1 MIVLAALSTLLA
13 VQTGAPPP
21 DSVRR
26 DSTRNVSIS
35 MTNARRARRDIPL
48 TPALLASAYRD
59 AGARAMIARA
69 REVRTVQDSLLQS
82 YEAMGTLRIS
92 VGARLRA
99 VGRDRLV
106 WRLESAR
113 KIQWQRGVGA
123 HVEVL
128 GARAVAPV
136 VSSDIMPVRDISPG
150 PLAIPYYPGRES
162 LWPMG
167 QVGNVMAEGGIWIHP
182 LSAGA
187 EAYYLY
193 TTGDS
198 IAYRLQDQR
207 VIRVTEIRLSP
218 REPRPDLVAGSFWF
232 DAITGQLVRA
242 IYRPSVP
249 MDLRMTFGADT
260 DTTTLRWLR
269 PLTMTVK
276 SVNVEFGLHEGR
288 WWLPRRQAAEAEAQV
303 TFARVPTTMEQ
314 TYDYTSINALSS
326 LAPIVVDSTRGGIV
340 VPDGGPDLAD
350 VPKADRDSL
359 ARLDSAYR
367 TARTD
372 ELRRDL
378 RAARR
383 ALRAKITAD
392 HCAANGGF
400 RTATRGNDSIRV
412 ALRVP
417 CDSATLVGSPALSE
431 SIFEAGDDPL
441 TEADVRMLERA
452 LGMGSQAALSPTRPT
467 FGYGVDLIRY
477 NRVEGLSVGAEL
489 RQQFGAG
496 FAGQLVGRIGVADL
510 HPRGELLLTRSDAFR
525 TIGLGAYERLGV
537 ANDWGNP
544 LGFGASLNALL
555 FGRDEGLYYRST
567 GLELTG
573 RGEEGSLFSWRVFGE
588 RHRLAEVETHFSL
601 PHAINGL
608 RFRDNIAA
616 DRADLVGA
624 GARFHASYGLDPE
637 ELRALGDLRVEGATG
652 DFDFARAMLELT
664 LSRALAG
671 NVQGSLTV
679 AAGTSA
685 GLVPTQ
691 RLWYLGGVHTVRG
704 QPLAAAAGDAFWIG
718 RGEIGYAVP
727 VVKPSIFTDL
737 GWAGPRR
744 DWRSPGNPI
753 SGAGIG
759 LSILDGMLRLDLA
772 KGLRPNRGVRFD
784 LTLEARF

>member
-1 MIVLAALSTLLA
+1 MIAIAAFSALLA
-13 VQTGAPPP
+13 LQTGAPPP

-26 DSTRNVSIS
+26 DSARSVNIS
-35 MTNARRARRDIPL
+35 MTNVRRARKDIPL
-48 TPALLASAYRD
+48 TPELLASAYRD
-59 AGARAMIARA
+59 PTARSLVARA
-69 REVRTVQDSLLQS
+69 REARAVQDSLLQS
-82 YEAMGTLRIS
+82 YEAMSTLRMS

-99 VGRDRLV
+99 IGRDRLI

-113 KIQWQRGVGA
+113 KIQWQRGIGA

-136 VSSDIMPVRDISPG
+136 VSSNIMPVRDVSPG

-167 QVGNVMAEGGIWIHP
+167 QIGNVMSDDGIWVHP
-182 LSAGA
+182 LSKGA
-187 EAYYLY
+187 EAYYQY
-193 TTGDS
+193 ATGDS

-207 VIRVTEIRLSP
+207 TIRVTEIRLSP
-218 REPRPDLVAGSFWF
+218 REPRWDLVAGSFWF
-232 DAITGQLVRA
+232 DATTGQLVRA

-249 MDLRMTFGADT
+249 MDLQMTFGVDADT
-260 DTTTLRWLR
+260 TALRWLR

-303 TFARVPTTMEQ
+303 TFARVPTMMEQ
-314 TYDYTSINALSS
+314 RYDYTSINAVPP
-326 LAPIVVDSTRGGIV
+326 LAPIVVDSSMRGMI
-340 VPDGGPDLAD
+340 PDGPDRAS
-350 VPKADRDSL
+350 VPKVHLDSL

-367 TARTD
+367 AARGDEVRTD
-372 ELRRDL
+372 I

-383 ALRAKITAD
+383 ELYAKINAE

-400 RTATRGNDSIRV
+400 RTATRWNDSVRV

-431 SIFEAGDDPL
+431 SIFQPGDDPL
-441 TEADVRMLERA
+441 TEADVQMLERA
-452 LGMGSQAALSPTRPT
+452 LGMGSQAVFSPTAPT
-467 FGYGVDLIRY
+467 LGYGLDLVRY

-489 RQQFGAG
+489 RQQFGEG
-496 FAGQLVGRIGVADL
+496 FTGQLIGRIGVADL
-510 HPRGELLLTRSDAFR
+510 HPRGELLFTRSDAWR

-537 ANDWGNP
+537 TNDWGSP

-555 FGRDEGLYYRST
+555 FGRDDGLYYRST
-567 GLELTG
+567 GIELTG
-573 RGEEGSLFSWRVFGE
+573 SGQEGSLFSWRVFGE
-588 RHRLAEVETHFSL
+588 QHRPADVETHFSV

-608 RFRDNIAA
+608 RFRDNIVA
-616 DRADLVGA
+616 DRADLLGA
-624 GARFHASYGLDPE
+624 AARLHASHGLDPE
-637 ELRALGDLRVEGATG
+637 EFRALGDLRVEGATG

-664 LSRALAG
+664 LSRGLFG
-671 NVQGSLTV
+671 NTQGSLT
-679 AAGTSA
+679 AAGGTSA
-685 GLVPTQ
+685 GIVPTQ
-691 RLWYLGGVHTVRG
+691 RFWYLGGVHTIRG
-704 QPLAAAAGDAFWIG
+704 QPLAAAAGDAFWMG

-727 VVKPSIFTDL
+727 VVRPSIFYDV
-737 GWAGPRR
+737 GWAGDRR
-744 DWRSPGNPI
+744 AWRTPGNPI

-772 KGLRPNRGVRFD
+772 KGLRPNRGVRLD
-784 LTLEARF
+784 LTVEARF